1 MNLRRQLETTLTAY
15 LRTQVADSPLAG
27 LPIIEGR
34 SADERPL
41 PCVVVY
47 ADREAVPGDFPE
59 DATEIPLKV
68 FVLTQADDEDVAAHD
83 SRAEAF
89 EAWLTATP
97 TLVAA
102 MNATADGYHVH
113 DLQLESTDDG
123 REGRHFGDVFT
134 LRSVVQRFES
144 GA

>member
-1 MNLRRQLETTLTAY
+1 MSLRRQLEICLAAY
-15 LRTQVADSPLAG
+15 LRELVSDSTPTS
-27 LPIIEGR
+27 LPVIEGR
-34 SADERPL
+34 SAQERPL

-83 SRAEAF
+83 ERAADIETWLLAKTSLI
-89 EAWLTATP
+89 AALNLTAI
-97 TLVAA
+97 
-102 MNATADGYHVH
+102 GYHVH
-113 DLQLESTDDG
+113 DIHLESTDDG

-134 LRSVVQRFES
+134 LRAVLQRL
-144 GA
+144 GG